1 MVLDFNV
8 NEITKKKCQMFY
20 DLEKM
25 LSAGLIGVD
34 TIKVIC
40 FPIIV
45 VIPVKRKQ

>member
-8 NEITKKKCQMFY
+8 NEITKKKMSNV
-20 DLEKM
+20 LWLRKM

-40 FPIIV
+40 FPIMV

>member
-1 MVLDFNV
+1 MKLQR
-8 NEITKKKCQMFY
+8 KKCQMFY

-40 FPIIV
+40 FPIMV